1 MEYGIAD
8 ILELIGALGLFLFG
22 MKFMSDAL
30 LDLAGDRMRS
40 ILSRMTSNR
49 FKGVFIG
56 FLITASIQSSSAT
69 TLMVVSFANAALLS
83 LPQAI
88 GVIMG
93 ANIGTTVTAWLI
105 TLLGFKVSMGSI
117 ALPLVGLGLA
127 ITFAKRQGWK
137 HFGHFVIGFALLFL
151 GLDFLK
157 EAVPDIQQ
165 NPGILS
171 FLEGYADMGFGSVLL
186 FLLIGTL
193 LTMILQSSS
202 ATMAITLLMTAKG
215 WIPFELAAAMIL
227 GENIGTTIT
236 ANIAAFMGNFHARR
250 TALAHLLFN
259 VFGVLWMLAAFYPFL
274 KAVAWAGQQMGGAS
288 PYLSA
293 AAVPAGVSLFHTTFN
308 VVNTLLLVWWV
319 KPIAQ
324 LVRWWVPEKPEKEK
338 AMEEP
343 KYLSEEALGYPE
355 TAVAALEQE
364 TRYLFEHAVFEIV
377 AHAVHLHREDIFSDR
392 KSRKVVRD
400 SRKDLKV
407 NVRELYLT
415 KVKRIYSQIIAF
427 ATRAQSELELSGEL
441 HRRVGQ
447 IKWANR
453 TMVETIKEAQEL
465 HRNASRYLSGT
476 HPVMQREYDTFRKRV
491 VKVLRAIRELAA
503 SEDQESSD
511 ARMDRLATEARK
523 GAEEGH
529 LSLDHLI
536 REQEITPEMASSL
549 FNDYDYLN
557 DLIQKLIAV
566 ARWLYRNA
574 DPDPGRD

>member
-407 NVRELYLT
+407 DVRELYLT